1 MEHSRRSTEALAVA
15 VLMLAMSLTALTGLG
30 YIIHTGTASGSFQT
44 LTVLLNT
51 DPTSLEKD
59 IPEGSDVSGMFGIS
73 VSTHKVGGSVT
84 YEVEGGEAYMM
95 VCDGSEHFRLKA
107 STDCSCGTIG
117 LTIYEDGMIMGESSV
132 GKDASSF
139 EGEFDR
145 DTVYKVKITSFC
157 GLTYDEETG
166 DWDGVYNGSNVS
178 GDFSLSLIAT
188 EIRIE

>member
-15 VLMLAMSLTALTGLG
+15 VLMLAMSLTALAGLG

-51 DPTSLEKD
+51 DPASLEKEV
-59 IPEGSDVSGMFGIS
+59 PEGSDGSGMFGIS
-73 VSTHKVGGSVT
+73 VSTHKVGSSVT

-107 STDCSCGTIG
+107 STDCDCGTIG
-117 LTIYEDGMIMGESSV
+117 LTIYEDGMIVGGTSV
-132 GKDASSF
+132 EENPGSF
-139 EGEFDR
+139 KGEFDR
-145 DTVYKVKITSFC
+145 DTVYKVRITSFC

-166 DWDGVYNGSNVS
+166 DWDGVYNGSDVS
-178 GDFSLSLIAT
+178 GDFSLSLIAM
-188 EIRIE
+188 EIPIE

>member
-1 MEHSRRSTEALAVA
+1 MEHSRKSTEALAVA
-15 VLMLAMSLTALTGLG
+15 VLMLAMSLTALAGLG

-51 DPTSLEKD
+51 DPASLEKEV
-59 IPEGSDVSGMFGIS
+59 PEGGDGQGMFGIS
-73 VSTHKVGGSVT
+73 VSTHKVGGAVT

-117 LTIYEDGMIMGESSV
+117 LTIYENGMVVDGTSV
-132 GKDASSF
+132 EKDSGSF
-139 EGEFDR
+139 KGEFDR
-145 DTVYKVKITSFC
+145 DTVYKVRITSFC

-166 DWDGVYNGSNVS
+166 DWHGMYDGSDIS

-188 EIRIE
+188 EIKTG

>member
-15 VLMLAMSLTALTGLG
+15 VLMLAMSLTALAGLG

-51 DPTSLEKD
+51 DPAALERD
-59 IPEGSDVSGMFGIS
+59 VPEGSDGSGMFGIS

-132 GKDASSF
+132 GKDAGSF

-145 DTVYKVKITSFC
+145 DTVYKVRITSFC

-166 DWDGVYNGSNVS
+166 DWDGVYNGSDVS